1 MIKSNAQVYFLTSSD
16 FLDHLMRQGP
26 SEIYTLIKR
35 SFFSRGGNSHALDNV
50 IVAMKGAY
58 ASLRLC
64 NVSSFPYSIRLVVN
78 VSLAQGLNWRSGQG
92 FGS

>member
-1 MIKSNAQVYFLTSSD
+1 MIKSNAQVHFLTSSD
-16 FLDHLMRQGP
+16 FLDHVMREGP
-26 SEIYTLIKR
+26 SKNYTLIKR
-35 SFFSRGGNSHALDNV
+35 SFFTRGANSHALDNV

-64 NVSSFPYSIRLVVN
+64 NVSLFFQLIRLVVN
-78 VSLAQGLNWRSGQG
+78 VNLAQGLNWRSGQG

>member
-1 MIKSNAQVYFLTSSD
+1 VIKSNAQVYFSTSSD

-35 SFFSRGGNSHALDNV
+35 NFFSRGGNSHALDNV
-50 IVAMKGAY
+50 IVAMKGVY

-64 NVSSFPYSIRLVVN
+64 NVSFFSHSIRLVVDF
-78 VSLAQGLNWRSGQG
+78 SSAQVLGWLSEYW

>member
-1 MIKSNAQVYFLTSSD
+1 MIKSNAQVHFLTSSD
-16 FLDHLMRQGP
+16 FLDHVMREGP
-26 SEIYTLIKR
+26 SKNYTLIKR
-35 SFFSRGGNSHALDNV
+35 SFFTRGANSHALDNV

-64 NVSSFPYSIRLVVN
+64 NVSFFFHSIRLVVDF
-78 VSLAQGLNWRSGQG
+78 SSAQVLGWLSEYW

>member
-1 MIKSNAQVYFLTSSD
+1 
-16 FLDHLMRQGP
+16 MRQGP

-64 NVSSFPYSIRLVVN
+64 NVSFFSY
-78 VSLAQGLNWRSGQG
+78 
-92 FGS
+92 

>member
-1 MIKSNAQVYFLTSSD
+1 VIKSNAQVYFLTSSD

-35 SFFSRGGNSHALDNV
+35 NFFSRGGNSHALDNV

-64 NVSSFPYSIRLVVN
+64 NVSFFSNSIRLVVD
-78 VSLAQGLNWRSGQG
+78 VSSAQVLGWPPEYW